1 MFFHTMVYKTPE
13 ALYGRLTQVEKIDL
27 RRASPDR
34 IDFLFHD
41 HYRTEIETV
50 ADLAKV
56 KEMCDKDMADYDA
69 LTNLLAHSG
78 YIPSTWR
85 F

>member
-1 MFFHTMVYKTPE
+1 MFFHTMQFKTPE
-13 ALYGRLTQVEKIDL
+13 ALYGRLSQMEKIDL

-34 IDFLFHD
+34 IDHLFHS
-41 HYRTEIETV
+41 HYKNEVQTV
-50 ADLAKV
+50 EDLTITKQL
-56 KEMCDKDMADYDA
+56 CDKDMADYDA
-69 LTNLLAHSG
+69 MPNLDKHSG